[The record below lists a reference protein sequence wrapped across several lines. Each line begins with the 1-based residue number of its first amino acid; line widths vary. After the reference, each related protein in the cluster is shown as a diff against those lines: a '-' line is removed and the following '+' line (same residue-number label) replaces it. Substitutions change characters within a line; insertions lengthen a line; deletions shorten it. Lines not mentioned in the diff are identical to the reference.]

1 MTPKEY
7 FENVDCVERF
17 FLWLDTDDFLGK
29 YKARKKA
36 LRAVFEGYRTATGE
50 NRAVMDQL
58 LTGHAALCKRDRKPD
73 AKRRHNTFVL
83 RYVAGASPKKIAY
96 QANTSTATVFRDIS
110 IVFDTMMVLAFG
122 VEGLIPYEYVPVFS
136 PEEYEGQ

>member
-1 MTPKEY
+1 
-7 FENVDCVERF
+7 
-17 FLWLDTDDFLGK
+17 
-29 YKARKKA
+29 
-36 LRAVFEGYRTATGE
+36 
-50 NRAVMDQL
+50 MDQL
-58 LTGHAALCKRDRKPD
+58 LTAHAALCKRDRKTE

-83 RYVAGASPKKIAY
+83 RYVAGANTKKIAC
-96 QANTSTATVFRDIS
+96 QANTSPATVFRDIS

>member
-1 MTPKEY
+1 MKPE
-7 FENVDCVERF
+7 EQIEQF
-17 FLWLDTDDFLGK
+17 FCWYETDDYLEQ
-29 YKARKKA
+29 YNANRAA
-36 LRAVFEGYRTATGE
+36 LRALFEEYRSATGE
-50 NRAVMDQL
+50 TRTFMDQL
-58 LTGHAALCKRDRKPD
+58 LTAHAALCKRDRKTE

-83 RYVAGASPKKIAY
+83 RYVAGANTKKIAC
-96 QANTSTATVFRDIS
+96 QANTSPATVFRDIS

>member
-1 MTPKEY
+1 MKPE
-7 FENVDCVERF
+7 EQIEQF
-17 FLWLDTDDFLGK
+17 FCWYETDDYLEQ
-29 YKARKKA
+29 YNANRAA
-36 LRAVFEGYRTATGE
+36 LRALFEEYRSATGE

-58 LTGHAALCKRDRKPD
+58 LTAHAALCKRDRKPD

-96 QANTSTATVFRDIS
+96 QANTSPATVFRDIS
-110 IVFDTMMVLAFG
+110 IVFDTMMVMAFG